1 MTNYLEP
8 MEFDSATLR
17 EVPITIGEKKYI
29 LREANG
35 EAATAWR
42 NAKSEAITLS
52 SKGKPIGAKGIAN
65 SDPAFLSRCLFDC
78 ENNRISLAEIQGWP
92 DKIQKTLVERLLQ
105 ISDLSASEDTVADL
119 KSQRENLDEQIA
131 ELEESAKNETD
142 SSGDGSA

>member
-1 MTNYLEP
+1 MSDYLEP

-29 LREANG
+29 LREADG
-35 EAATAWR
+35 DAATAWR

-65 SDPAFLSRCLFDC
+65 SDPVLLSRCLFDC
-78 ENNRISLAEIQGWP
+78 ENNRIPLKEILSWP

-105 ISDLSASEDTVADL
+105 ISEISASEDTFADL

-142 SSGDGSA
+142 SSEDGSA